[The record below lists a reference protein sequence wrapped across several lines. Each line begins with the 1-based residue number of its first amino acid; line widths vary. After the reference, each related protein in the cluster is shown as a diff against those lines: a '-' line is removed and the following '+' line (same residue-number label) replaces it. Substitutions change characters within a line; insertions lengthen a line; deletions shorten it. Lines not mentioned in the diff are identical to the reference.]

1 MKDWLLQEKH
11 LLSQQITSGK
21 LPHALLING
30 VKGSGKYELGNWLIS
45 VLLCQTPVLQT
56 SSTPTL
62 ACGQCKTCRLYKS
75 NTYPDHLFIEA
86 DKATIG
92 VDSIRNASRFFEK
105 TAQLGLAKTVLI
117 SAAES
122 MTIAAAN
129 ALLKTLEEPTAN
141 SFIILLSSS
150 RDTLLPTIIS
160 RCRLIEI
167 RPPVGE
173 ALLGQLGPVRGNNY
187 SNLSHRPEL
196 FDQNIQQQYI
206 EFERLFI
213 TQLQGNGEKK
223 HWLKVLDDSPD
234 ALRWLEKILTNLMRA
249 ENGWLS
255 ANNGN
260 VDKKI
265 EFDKNFLWQIYLKL
279 QIMTKQVNML
289 SQVNRQF
296 MIEKFIADIDHI
308 LQNSWKKGT

>member
-1 MKDWLLQEKH
+1 MKDWLLQEKL
-11 LLSQQITSGK
+11 LLSQQIASGK

-30 VKGSGKYELGNWLIS
+30 VKGSGKYELANWLIN
-45 VLLCQTPVLQT
+45 VLLCQSPELSASSKIT
-56 SSTPTL
+56 S

-75 NTYPDHLFIEA
+75 NTYPDNLFVEA
-86 DKATIG
+86 DKTTIG
-92 VDSIRNASRFFEK
+92 VDSIRKVGRFFEK
-105 TAQLGLAKTVLI
+105 TAQLGYSKTVLI
-117 SAAES
+117 FAAET

-173 ALLGQLGPVRGNNY
+173 ALLEQLEQVGGNHY
-187 SNLSHRPEL
+187 SNLSHGPEL
-196 FDQNIQQQYI
+196 FDQNIQLQYS
-206 EFERLFI
+206 EFEHSFI
-213 TQLQGNGEKK
+213 AHLQGDVEKTK
-223 HWLKVLDDSPD
+223 WLKMLNDSPE
-234 ALRWLEKILTNLMRA
+234 ALRWLEKILTNLMRTK
-249 ENGWLS
+249 NGWLAVNS
-255 ANNGN
+255 VNIG
-260 VDKKI
+260 KKVKLHRDI
-265 EFDKNFLWQIYLKL
+265 LWQIYLKL

-296 MIEKFIADIDHI
+296 MMEKFIADIDHI
-308 LQNSWKKGT
+308 LQIS